1 MSQIRFA
8 RFHLLLGVSLVPM
21 LRSPTAPYLVTGA
34 LKEAASR
41 PVEDKVHCTALH
53 CIVPRAWRRTATQ
66 VPACLKA
73 LSRIVRAV
81 MGVMIHQ
88 KYASC

>member
-21 LRSPTAPYLVTGA
+21 LRSPTAHYLVTGA

-41 PVEDKVHCTALH
+41 PVEDTRLPQGSQPDREGRDGGYDSPKVCQL
-53 CIVPRAWRRTATQ
+53 
-66 VPACLKA
+66 L
-73 LSRIVRAV
+73 VRLRF
-81 MGVMIHQ
+81 
-88 KYASC
+88 ASF